1 MEYLK
6 ESFHN
11 DGFVYCILT
20 KLQGHK
26 RHLVK
31 IGKIEMRRN
40 DTEQQVLNKLVRRY
54 NTYYPDYEIL
64 DFMRTGNCH
73 KAESDIFQILMSQG
87 IHYKRELFFY
97 EQEIIREA
105 FDKACEK
112 YPSIQDVLEK
122 TPVTT
127 LTNLNRELRESEFS
141 KEI

>member
-1 MEYLK
+1 
-6 ESFHN
+6 
-11 DGFVYCILT
+11 
-20 KLQGHK
+20 
-26 RHLVK
+26 
-31 IGKIEMRRN
+31 MRRN

-73 KAESDIFQILMSQG
+73 KAEYEIFQILTSQG

-97 EQEIIREA
+97 QQEIIRDA
-105 FDKACEK
+105 FDRVCEK

-141 KEI
+141 K